1 MSEAPRKSYTV
12 KLTSHCL
19 TSDIHIELNFNST
32 DHPPLAQLFISL
44 EDATHECYRINTD
57 IRFQQFRRSYR
68 EIRMKKAIGA
78 LLSTA
83 LLFTSHQASATQVWT
98 AYTTITSVEVITDG
112 GFIVT
117 LASGL
122 PAGCSAAH
130 GIYVQAGPN
139 GVTADGVKALLAE
152 ALSAHYLKQ
161 TIRYLYD
168 DATQYCY
175 GAYATV
181 TD

>member
-1 MSEAPRKSYTV
+1 
-12 KLTSHCL
+12 
-19 TSDIHIELNFNST
+19 
-32 DHPPLAQLFISL
+32 
-44 EDATHECYRINTD
+44 
-57 IRFQQFRRSYR
+57 
-68 EIRMKKAIGA
+68 MKKAIGA

-83 LLFTSHQASATQVWT
+83 LIFTSHQASATQVWS

-112 GFIVT
+112 GFIVN

-122 PAGCSAAH
+122 PVGCSAAN

-152 ALSAHYLKQ
+152 ALSAYYLKQ
-161 TIRYLYD
+161 TIRFLYD

-181 TD
+181 TG